1 MESCPNLPTPFH
13 CMPLGVKDHNGR
25 LTKLPLYH
33 LKFFQYGPVIGDIL
47 GQWRYAIDSLQ

>member
-13 CMPLGVKDHNGR
+13 CMPLGVKDQNGR